1 VSLGEEGR
9 PDLDPAVLPHT
20 WIESERFVPRV
31 FVRPV
36 QRILAWEST
45 AGVATL
51 GAAIVALLW
60 ANGPWSASYFTLWAT
75 PASLR
80 VGDVTIW
87 DGTMRSLV
95 NDVAMTVFF
104 FVVTVSIKQQ
114 VAAGELRDPRRAALP
129 VLAAVGGMIV
139 PAVIYLVIAGAPETS
154 HGWGIPVAT
163 DVAFAVG
170 VLALLGGRVPLGAR
184 IFLLTLA
191 VADDIG
197 GILVIALFYPS
208 NVRPMWLVLTA
219 VFVLAAAVLRSWG
232 VRALPPF
239 VVLGALCWWAMS
251 HSGVEPT
258 VAGVLFG
265 ALVPMWAFYDP
276 RRVRARG
283 EPLLIAAAE
292 HAQSEPLGISD
303 YERVGASLR
312 ELSRLIRESTSPVE
326 RVLTRTAPW
335 VSFVI
340 LPVFALANAGVRL
353 DLGALTS
360 TEARVALGVGV
371 ALLLGKPI
379 GIIAA
384 SAVAVRLRVG
394 RLPADTT
401 WPVLGAVGVT
411 AGVGFTVA
419 LYVAAIAFVEPALR
433 NAARIGILG
442 GSLVAAI
449 CGLGVMSLAVRRRPA
464 EQEVVHVA

>member
-1 VSLGEEGR
+1 
-9 PDLDPAVLPHT
+9 
-20 WIESERFVPRV
+20 
-31 FVRPV
+31 
-36 QRILAWEST
+36 
-45 AGVATL
+45 
-51 GAAIVALLW
+51 
-60 ANGPWSASYFTLWAT
+60 
-75 PASLR
+75 
-80 VGDVTIW
+80 
-87 DGTMRSLV
+87 
-95 NDVAMTVFF
+95 
-104 FVVTVSIKQQ
+104 
-114 VAAGELRDPRRAALP
+114 
-129 VLAAVGGMIV
+129 
-139 PAVIYLVIAGAPETS
+139 
-154 HGWGIPVAT
+154 
-163 DVAFAVG
+163 
-170 VLALLGGRVPLGAR
+170 
-184 IFLLTLA
+184 
-191 VADDIG
+191 
-197 GILVIALFYPS
+197 
-208 NVRPMWLVLTA
+208 
-219 VFVLAAAVLRSWG
+219 
-232 VRALPPF
+232 
-239 VVLGALCWWAMS
+239 
-251 HSGVEPT
+251 
-258 VAGVLFG
+258 
-265 ALVPMWAFYDP
+265 
-276 RRVRARG
+276 
-283 EPLLIAAAE
+283 
-292 HAQSEPLGISD
+292 
-303 YERVGASLR
+303 
-312 ELSRLIRESTSPVE
+312 VE